1 MNYHLAFSIEL
12 QAVVGRRAKRGL
24 SQLTGKPESR
34 EP

>member
-1 MNYHLAFSIEL
+1 MNYHLDFSIEL
-12 QAVVGRRAKRGL
+12 QAVVGRRAKQGL